1 MSILLKLLIKEVLFL
16 SVAEIM
22 NNLKNGVRLST
33 LDAIELFLEGDI
45 LEIAGL
51 AAADAANR
59 HGDTVTFVIDRNIN
73 YTNICKVGCK
83 FCAFYCDHENEKAY
97 VLTHEEIFTKVQEA
111 LALGATQIML
121 QGGLND
127 QIEFD
132 YYIGMVKGIKERF
145 NITVHSFSP
154 PEIAHM
160 AELTGLSLEEIL
172 VELRD
177 AGLDSLPG
185 GGAEILV
192 DRVRHEISPKKIT
205 SSKWLEVM
213 ETAHR
218 LGIESTA
225 TMMMG
230 NIETLEERFA
240 HLEKIRALQ
249 DKTGGFRA
257 FIPWTYQP
265 YNTELGGKKM
275 SSYHYLKF
283 LAVCRLYLDNFDHIQ
298 GSWVTQGPDIGQLTL
313 FFGGRDLGSIMLEEN
328 VVRAAGAEFRMQLQS
343 MIDLIKNAG
352 FNPAQRDT
360 EYRIIKRY

>member
-1 MSILLKLLIKEVLFL
+1 MFSLSLI
-16 SVAEIM
+16 EIM
-22 NNLKNGVRLST
+22 DKLKKAGRLST
-33 LDAIELFLEGDI
+33 EDAITLFLDGDI
-45 LEIAGL
+45 LEIAQL
-51 AAADAANR
+51 AADDANRR

-97 VLTHEEIFTKVQEA
+97 ILTTEEIFSKVEEA
-111 LALGATQIML
+111 VSLGATQIML

-127 QIEFD
+127 QIPFD
-132 YYIGMVKGIKERF
+132 YYLEIVRGIKERF

-160 AELTGLSLEEIL
+160 AELTGLSLHDVLIKLQE
-172 VELRD
+172 

-205 SSKWLEVM
+205 STKWLEVM
-213 ETAHR
+213 EVAHS
-218 LGIESTA
+218 LGIKSTA

-240 HLEKIRALQ
+240 HLEKIRTLQ

-275 SSYHYLKF
+275 SGYHYLKF
-283 LAVCRLYLDNFDHIQ
+283 LAICRLYLDNFDHVQ

-313 FFGGRDLGSIMLEEN
+313 AFGGRDLGSIMLEEN
-328 VVRAAGAEFRMQLQS
+328 VVRAAGAEFRMQLQG

-352 FNPAQRDT
+352 LNPAQRDT